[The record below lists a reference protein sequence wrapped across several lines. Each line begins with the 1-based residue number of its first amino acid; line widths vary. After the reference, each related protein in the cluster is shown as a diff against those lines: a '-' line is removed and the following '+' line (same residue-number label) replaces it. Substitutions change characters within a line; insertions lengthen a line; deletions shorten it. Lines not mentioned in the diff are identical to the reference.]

1 MPPDTRLYLDLE
13 PNTSAPETTR
23 EVLTAVLDAAPVA
36 SVLIRASRDAD
47 LDAGMARDLIAIAQ
61 KRNVPALVSAG
72 SMQTKELQADGIHL
86 RWAPDIVSQLKE
98 ARRVAPAGSII
109 GADAGQSRHDAMELG
124 ESGADYIA
132 FSIPPD
138 VEDRALAVERQIDLI
153 AWWSEVFELPS
164 VAFEVGDAEEARR
177 LAEARAD
184 FVSVT
189 VPQHYSVADA
199 VSRVHAIAAVL
210 MLHERAE

>member
-72 SMQTKELQADGIHL
+72 SMQAKELQADGIHL
-86 RWAPDIVSQLKE
+86 RWAPDIASQLKE
-98 ARRVAPAGSII
+98 ARRVAPAGSIV
-109 GADAGQSRHDAMELG
+109 GADAGRSRHDARPARPTRPRAA
-124 ESGADYIA
+124 ADR
-132 FSIPPD
+132 SHR
-138 VEDRALAVERQIDLI
+138 VVER
-153 AWWSEVFELPS
+153 SFR
-164 VAFEVGDAEEARR
+164 VALSRLRR
-177 LAEARAD
+177 R
-184 FVSVT
+184 
-189 VPQHYSVADA
+189 
-199 VSRVHAIAAVL
+199 R
-210 MLHERAE
+210 R